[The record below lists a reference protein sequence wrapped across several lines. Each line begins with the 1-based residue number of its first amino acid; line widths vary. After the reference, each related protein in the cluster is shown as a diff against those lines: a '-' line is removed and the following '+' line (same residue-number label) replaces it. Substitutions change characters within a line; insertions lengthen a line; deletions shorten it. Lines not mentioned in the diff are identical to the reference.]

1 MLDLRAPEPINSGHI
16 LDTFC
21 SGEPSLDSWLKTR
34 SLPNHASGA
43 TRTFVLCSGNTVLG
57 YYALST
63 GAISKNESVGKFRR
77 NMPDSIPVILIA
89 RLAVDEKIKGIGAG
103 RGLLKDAVGRI
114 SQAADVVGVR
124 GVVVHAI
131 SEDARRFY
139 EHLGFRQSPVNPMT
153 LMITLQ
159 DIKLAMG
166 VISREQ

>member
-1 MLDLRAPEPINSGHI
+1 
-16 LDTFC
+16 
-21 SGEPSLDSWLKTR
+21 
-34 SLPNHASGA
+34 
-43 TRTFVLCSGNTVLG
+43 
-57 YYALST
+57 
-63 GAISKNESVGKFRR
+63 
-77 NMPDSIPVILIA
+77 MPDSIPVILIA